1 MRDAA
6 GFHGEK
12 LLSVII
18 EMWGIRGEIFVL
30 PR

>member
-1 MRDAA
+1 MRAAA

-18 EMWGIRGEIFVL
+18 EIRGIRGEIFVL
-30 PR
+30 